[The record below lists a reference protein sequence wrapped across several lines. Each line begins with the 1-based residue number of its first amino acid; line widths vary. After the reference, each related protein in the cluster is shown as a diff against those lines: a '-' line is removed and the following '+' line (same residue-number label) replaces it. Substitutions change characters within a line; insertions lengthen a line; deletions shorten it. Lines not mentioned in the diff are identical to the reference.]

1 MTDAFQKEL
10 DDATRER
17 EEARAEIDR
26 QRAIVDDK
34 LKTIEIKAEK
44 KFAERVKKADAKAM
58 NRDPITDSPG
68 SHPIGTA
75 FGTTGGAVAGALIG
89 SIGGPGG
96 SAIGGVVGAIVGA
109 AAGHAVGEAVYPTAE
124 ETHWRDAYSKEPY
137 FNANLD
143 FSDYAPA
150 FRAGYMYRSA
160 YPDRPWE
167 VAEAELKS
175 VWENN
180 RGTSRLSWLEAREA
194 VLAAWRHAEPV
205 SA

>member
-1 MTDAFQKEL
+1 MTNTFQSEL
-10 DDATRER
+10 ESATRER
-17 EEARAEIDR
+17 DQARVEIDR
-26 QRAIVDDK
+26 QRTLAAEK
-34 LKTIEIKAEK
+34 LKTTEIKSEK
-44 KFAERVKKADAKAM
+44 KFVKRVKKADAKAM
-58 NRDPITDSPG
+58 NRDPITNSPG

-75 FGTTGGAVAGALIG
+75 VGTTGGAVAGALIG

-109 AAGHAVGEAVYPTAE
+109 AAGHVMGEAVYPTAE
-124 ETHWRDAYSKEPY
+124 ETHWRDTYSREPY

-160 YPDRPWE
+160 YPDRQWD
-167 VAEAELKS
+167 VAEAELKT
-175 VWENN
+175 VWEHN
-180 RGTSRLSWLEAREA
+180 RGTSRLAWNEAREA
-194 VLAAWRHAEPV
+194 VLAAWRHAEPC

>member
-10 DDATRER
+10 DNATRER
-17 EEARAEIDR
+17 EETRAEIER
-26 QRAIVDDK
+26 QRTVAAEK
-34 LKTIEIKAEK
+34 LKAIETDAEK
-44 KFAERVKKADAKAM
+44 KFTERVKKADAQAM

-89 SIGGPGG
+89 SVGGPAG
-96 SAIGGVVGAIVGA
+96 SAIGGMVGAIVGA
-109 AAGHAVGEAVYPTAE
+109 AAGHAMGEVVYPTAE
-124 ETHWRDAYSKEPY
+124 ESHWRDAYTREPY

-150 FRAGYMYRSA
+150 FRAGYMYRTA

-180 RGTSRLSWLEAREA
+180 RGTSRLSWIEAREA